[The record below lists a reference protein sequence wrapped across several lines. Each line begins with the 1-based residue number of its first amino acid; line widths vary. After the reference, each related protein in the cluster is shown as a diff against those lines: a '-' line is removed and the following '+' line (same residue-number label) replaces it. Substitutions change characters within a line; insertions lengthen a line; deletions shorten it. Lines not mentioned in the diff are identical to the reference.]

1 MDFIVELPRTRAQHN
16 LMWVI
21 FDSLT
26 KSKYFLPVKVKYSA
40 EDYAILYLKEI
51 VTFHRAPLF
60 II

>member
-1 MDFIVELPRTRAQHN
+1 MDFIVGLPRTRAQHN

-26 KSKYFLPVKVKYSA
+26 KSKYFLPVKVEYSA
-40 EDYAILYLKEI
+40 EDYEKLYLKEI